1 MSRELPSSSPSA
13 AGATPSATPATPAT
27 SATSAPSARTS
38 APTASAR
45 ATGSRS
51 AWLKTL
57 HQWHWI
63 SSALCLIGMLLF
75 AATGITL
82 NHASSIE
89 STPTVVNRQAQLPPE
104 LLAAVDP
111 EAPTP
116 AAAAASKSHASQ
128 DHKTALPAPLRD
140 WLTTTLGRKIDD
152 RDAEWS
158 RDEIYLSMPRPGGD
172 AWVRIDRTTGE
183 VEFEDTDRGWIS
195 YLNDLHKGRHAG
207 VAWSWFLDLF
217 AVACLL
223 FSITGLLI
231 LKFHAVSRP
240 TTWPIVG
247 LGFLIPAL
255 LALLFMH

>member
-1 MSRELPSSSPSA
+1 MSQE
-13 AGATPSATPATPAT
+13 TPSTPAAATATPAVTKGPA
-27 SATSAPSARTS
+27 
-38 APTASAR
+38 AR
-45 ATGSRS
+45 A

-82 NHASSIE
+82 NHAASIE
-89 STPTVVNRQAQLPPE
+89 SKPTVVNRQAQVPDTLM
-104 LLAAVDP
+104 AAVRPD
-111 EAPTP
+111 EGNDQHGKAD
-116 AAAAASKSHASQ
+116 ARSKDQ
-128 DHKTALPAPLRD
+128 KVALPTPLRD
-140 WLTTTLGRKIDD
+140 WLSQALGRAVDD
-152 RDAEWS
+152 REAEWS
-158 RDEIYLSMPRPGGD
+158 REEIYLSMPRPGGD
-172 AWVRIDRTTGE
+172 AWVRIDRATGE

-195 YLNDLHKGRHAG
+195 YFNDLHKGRHAG
-207 VAWSWFLDLF
+207 VAWSWFIDIF

-240 TTWPIVG
+240 STWPIVG

-255 LALLFMH
+255 LALLLMH

>member
-1 MSRELPSSSPSA
+1 MSQEMPRSNA
-13 AGATPSATPATPAT
+13 
-27 SATSAPSARTS
+27 
-38 APTASAR
+38 
-45 ATGSRS
+45 SRS

-89 STPTVVNRQAQLPPE
+89 ATPTVVSRQAQLPPE
-104 LLAAVDP
+104 LLAALDP
-111 EAPTP
+111 EA
-116 AAAAASKSHASQ
+116 AASAPTHAQAQPSAPVSRHTQ
-128 DHKTALPAPLRD
+128 DHKAALPAPLRD
-140 WLTTTLGRKIDD
+140 WLGTTLGRRIDD

-183 VEFEDTDRGWIS
+183 VEYEDTDRGWIS